1 MRCPACAARNIDQAG
16 WCTQCF
22 VSLTGPQD
30 PAPGPPVVDARA
42 DPELAELPGPV
53 VATTPVTAGD
63 IRERDGEVEWRC
75 RSCGGWAPLAVTHC
89 TVCGSIRRGFGER
102 PGSDAVKAGTVG
114 TAVAGSLLLPG
125 LGHVLAGAV
134 GSGLAR
140 ILLWSLWAGAG
151 VGALTTGAA
160 GRTMGVIL
168 LVGAAVLWAASAVDA
183 AALASG
189 TGRLVLE
196 GRRFAGLVAAVTA
209 GLILAAAFTA
219 FGAVG

>member
-1 MRCPACAARNIDQAG
+1 MRCPACDARNIDQAG

-22 VSLTGPQD
+22 ASLTNPPDLAPVPASGGPRD
-30 PAPGPPVVDARA
+30 GGEP
-42 DPELAELPGPV
+42 AELPGPV

-75 RSCGGWAPLAVTHC
+75 RSCGGWARLTDAHC
-89 TVCGSIRRGFGER
+89 TVCGSIRRGFG
-102 PGSDAVKAGTVG
+102 GQHGAGAGKDIAVG

-151 VGALTTGAA
+151 VGTLTIGAA
-160 GRTMGVIL
+160 GRATGAIL
-168 LVGAAVLWAASAVDA
+168 LVGAAVLWVVSAVDA
-183 AALASG
+183 ATLASG

-196 GRRFAGLVAAVTA
+196 GRRFAVLVAVVTA
-209 GLILAAAFTA
+209 GLILAAAFAA